1 MSRISTVGQND
12 FLLTDIFD
20 LQKRIAD
27 TNRQISSES
36 KSSNYQGLALDVQAL
51 AAAKSIRSSSEQF
64 LLANRDLKR
73 VTEVQNLALENLSR
87 IARDLKTEMITAS
100 QPGGGVGFRT
110 VIDALY
116 TEAVELLNTSDNGR
130 FLFGGT
136 NTDTA
141 PISSIT
147 PAQLEALGAGNH
159 ANAFTNNSIKSQAL
173 VDDTVNVLYGVVAS
187 ETATNLFD
195 LFQDLMIA
203 ATASPGGFNTRLT
216 DAERAFVVGKFT
228 AADNAFDSIN
238 IVQAQHGVAAKLI
251 EEAGTRHEN
260 EIMLA
265 NKFIADI
272 ENINVAEAI
281 SNLNN
286 DQVTLEA
293 SFKVFSQLNSLSL
306 LNFI

>member
-1 MSRISTVGQND
+1 
-12 FLLTDIFD
+12 
-20 LQKRIAD
+20 
-27 TNRQISSES
+27 
-36 KSSNYQGLALDVQAL
+36 
-51 AAAKSIRSSSEQF
+51 
-64 LLANRDLKR
+64 
-73 VTEVQNLALENLSR
+73 
-87 IARDLKTEMITAS
+87 
-100 QPGGGVGFRT
+100 
-110 VIDALY
+110 
-116 TEAVELLNTSDNGR
+116 
-130 FLFGGT
+130 
-136 NTDTA
+136 
-141 PISSIT
+141 
-147 PAQLEALGAGNH
+147 
-159 ANAFTNNSIKSQAL
+159 TNNSIKSQAL